1 MKPNIVLAGLA
12 IPLLTLGLGAAT
24 FPDPPSE
31 SIAPAPAKATI
42 VLAGGCFWGM
52 QGVYEH
58 VKGVTNTVVGY
69 AGGKKATAHYD
80 MVSSGNTGHAESI
93 EITYDP
99 SKVTFGQLLKIYFSV
114 AHDPTTLNY
123 QHYDHGTQYRSSIF
137 YANDEQKKLAEE
149 YVKELDGAHVYKNPI
164 VTKIVPL
171 EGFYPAEEEHQHFM
185 MRNPT
190 YPYIV
195 NVDVPIFEAFRKNFP
210 DLYKK

>member
-1 MKPNIVLAGLA
+1 
-12 IPLLTLGLGAAT
+12 
-24 FPDPPSE
+24 
-31 SIAPAPAKATI
+31 
-42 VLAGGCFWGM
+42 
-52 QGVYEH
+52 
-58 VKGVTNTVVGY
+58 
-69 AGGKKATAHYD
+69 

-185 MRNPT
+185 TRNPT

>member
-1 MKPNIVLAGLA
+1 MKPTIALAGLA
-12 IPLLTLGLGAAT
+12 IPLLTLGLVAAT

-31 SIAPAPAKATI
+31 SIAPASAKATI

-52 QGVYEH
+52 RGVYEH

-99 SKVTFGQLLKIYFSV
+99 SKITYGQLLKIYFSV

-137 YANDEQKKLAEE
+137 YANEEQKKLAEA
-149 YVKELDGAHVYKNPI
+149 YVKELDAAHVYKNPI
-164 VTKIVPL
+164 VTRIVPL

-185 MRNPT
+185 IRNPT
-190 YPYIV
+190 HPYIM